1 MISVVIC
8 TCNRES
14 SLRRTLASLARMI
27 VPAQTEWE
35 VLVVDNNSQDDTR
48 GAVHEIAQNPGL
60 NVRYAFEARQGKSHA
75 LNTGIR
81 TARGEIIALTDDD
94 VLVDRLW
101 LWEVEKALHD
111 SGCIGVAGKI
121 IALWDCPK
129 PRWLS
134 EQPPYKLA
142 TAVVSF
148 DQGEEPCVLR
158 VAPLGANLSFRKV
171 TFERYGY
178 FRTDLGP
185 RRGTL
190 MTGEDTEFFHR
201 ITKSG
206 EQVAYSPKAVVYHPV
221 EKNRIRKQYY
231 RSWSYYD
238 GRGLARREAPPNNTV
253 YYLGIPRYLLRSLG
267 EDAVRWTLSF
277 DSKRRFYYEQRLCQ
291 LTGQIVETR
300 KMLRKSGSLGSPR
313 L

>member
-1 MISVVIC
+1 MISIVIC

-14 SLRRTLASLARMI
+14 SLRRTLASLAHMV
-27 VPAQTEWE
+27 VPAQRQWE
-35 VLVVDNNSQDDTR
+35 VIVVDNNSHDRTR
-48 GAVHEIAQNPGL
+48 EVVHEMAHNPGL
-60 NVRYAFEARQGKSHA
+60 NARYLFEARQGKSYA

-81 TARGEIIALTDDD
+81 AASGEVIALTDDD
-94 VLVDRLW
+94 VLVDRRW
-101 LWEVEKALHD
+101 LSEVEKAFEE

-121 IALWDCPK
+121 VALWDSPK

-134 EQPPYKLA
+134 EQAPYKLA

-171 TFERYGY
+171 AFERYGY

-185 RRGTL
+185 RSGTL

-221 EKNRIRKQYY
+221 EKKRIRKQYY

-238 GRGLARREAPPNNTV
+238 GRGLARRESPPENTI
-253 YYLGIPRYLLRSLG
+253 YYWGIPRYLLRSLG
-267 EDAVRWTLSF
+267 EDAVRWLFSVEPR
-277 DSKRRFYYEQRLCQ
+277 RRFYYEQRLCQ
-291 LTGQIVETR
+291 LAGQMMETR
-300 KMLRKSGSLGSPR
+300 RRSTRG
-313 L
+313 